1 MRERY
6 KRHRKSAGKDT
17 NMLSSAMR
25 SSKLPMWTLLMPLE
39 ITGGAAV
46 APDGAGATGGLVCF
60 ACATGATLTAGG
72 GVAEFMLLS
81 SVLKQGA
88 RE

>member
-1 MRERY
+1 MIG
-6 KRHRKSAGKDT
+6 KRAGKDT

-25 SSKLPMWTLLMPLE
+25 SSKLPMCSLLMALE
-39 ITGGAAV
+39 ITGGALAAAAAV

-60 ACATGATLTAGG
+60 ACATGANLTAGG

-81 SVLKQGA
+81 SVLKQGG